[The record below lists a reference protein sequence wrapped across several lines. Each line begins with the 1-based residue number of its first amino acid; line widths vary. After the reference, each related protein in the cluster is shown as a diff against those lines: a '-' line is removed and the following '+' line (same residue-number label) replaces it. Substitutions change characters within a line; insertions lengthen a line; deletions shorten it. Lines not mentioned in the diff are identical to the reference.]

1 MEQLQQSVPKI
12 MRTYL
17 EHMVLQLRSSEFK
30 NRFKNSSCTSQ
41 GDQIHRN
48 LKFVSWQ

>member
-17 EHMVLQLRSSEFK
+17 EHMVLQLRSTEFK
-30 NRFKNSSCTSQ
+30 NKFKNSICTLQ
-41 GDQIHRN
+41 GAQIHRN
-48 LKFVSWQ
+48 LKLVSWQ